1 MGCMVG
7 LGRFL
12 DVPELYATL
21 VVDGISVVG
30 IKVGCLMN
38 ENGSK
43 TSGSVSVSIDVVA
56 FSARVLFIS
65 DIVSSGMGGIER
77 SLAIVVTVGSVRHNM
92 QLRGSALPNLAL
104 PRPRYSVLFFRA
116 AVNILSM
123 ARLQCYKN

>member
-1 MGCMVG
+1 MGCTVG
-7 LGRFL
+7 LGRSL

-30 IKVGCLMN
+30 IKVGRLAN
-38 ENGSK
+38 ENGLK

-56 FSARVLFIS
+56 FSARVLLIY
-65 DIVSSGMGGIER
+65 DIASSGMGGTER
-77 SLAIVVTVGSVRHNM
+77 WQVIVATVGSVRHNM